1 MGCARCG
8 DCSHRW
14 LLDDVA
20 MKLRAPLGKVLGLGT
35 AKDGTSHWWG
45 QRVSA
50 IALLGLGLWFAFSLA
65 TSTGYSHA
73 EVVAE
78 IGRPINSI
86 LLLLLTVT
94 TAYHSYLGIQVV
106 IEDYVHASGVKVLA
120 LILSRF
126 AHVLLVTAA
135 VFAILKIG
143 LST

>member
-1 MGCARCG
+1 
-8 DCSHRW
+8 
-14 LLDDVA
+14 